1 MKKKFWL
8 ANDECIEAFILDT
21 DSNYFK
27 DYGDVYCETI
37 EEAKEKF
44 TIRINKKIE
53 KIDNEII
60 SLKYSKV
67 KLIDKIK
74 NPTIIDDV

>member
-8 ANDECIEAFILDT
+8 ANDDCIEAFVLDT
-21 DSNYFK
+21 DSDYFK
-27 DYGDVYCETI
+27 DYGDAYDETI
-37 EEAKEKF
+37 EEAKEAFKQ
-44 TIRINKKIE
+44 RINKKIE

-60 SLKYSKV
+60 SLKCSKE

-74 NPTIIDDV
+74 NIQIIDDV

>member
-21 DSNYFK
+21 DSDYFK
-27 DYGDVYCETI
+27 DYGNVYCETI

-44 TIRINKKIE
+44 AIRINKKIE

-60 SLKYSKV
+60 SLKYLKV
-67 KLIDKIK
+67 ELIDKIK
-74 NPTIIDDV
+74 NPIIIDDV

>member
-8 ANDECIEAFILDT
+8 ASGDCIEAFILDT

-44 TIRINKKIE
+44 ERIINKKIE

-60 SLKYSKV
+60 SLKYSKAR
-67 KLIDKIK
+67 LIDKIK

>member
-8 ANDECIEAFILDT
+8 ASDDCIEAFILDT
-21 DSNYFK
+21 DGDYFK

-44 TIRINKKIE
+44 AIRINKKIE

-60 SLKYSKV
+60 SLKYSKAR
-67 KLIDKIK
+67 LIDKIK
-74 NPTIIDDV
+74 NPKIIDDV

>member
-1 MKKKFWL
+1 M
-8 ANDECIEAFILDT
+8 FILDT
-21 DSNYFK
+21 DSDYFK
-27 DYGDVYCETI
+27 DYEDIYCKTI

-44 TIRINKKIE
+44 AIRINKKIK

-60 SLKYSKV
+60 SLKYLKA

>member
-8 ANDECIEAFILDT
+8 ANSDGIEAFILDT
-21 DSNYFK
+21 DGDYFK
-27 DYGDVYCETI
+27 DYGDAYHETI
-37 EEAKEKF
+37 EEAKEVF
-44 TIRINKKIE
+44 ERIINKKIE

-60 SLKYSKV
+60 SLKFSKA